1 MKMSERAGK
10 KTRPRWRDR
19 KLVAVYRRELLN
31 SPASRNEF
39 FKLELQRA
47 WEPSGNSRP
56 PLYGEGKRTRF
67 GFSYGNQNL

>member
-1 MKMSERAGK
+1 MKVTERGGNE
-10 KTRPRWRDR
+10 TRPIWRDNER
-19 KLVAVYRRELLN
+19 VAVHRRELLN

-39 FKLELQRA
+39 PKLELQRA